1 MFLFNLLNMS
11 YLNMK
16 IGINIEFFFLKNTKL
31 LNIYNSVVHYL
42 FKNHNYQY
50 TFTWENF
57 NNGIFYNT

>member
-1 MFLFNLLNMS
+1 MS